1 MVSFRNLLAS
11 ALAISG
17 GIALGAMIPAAD
29 VSLFKRG
36 RADIVREILKAIGV
50 LTVDTVYTWASS
62 ILIQPPSQ
70 RLRPSFLINTNP

>member
-17 GIALGAMIPAAD
+17 GVALGATIPAAD

-50 LTVDTVYTWASS
+50 FTKDTVYTWVSS
-62 ILIQPPSQ
+62 IFTQPPSEL
-70 RLRPSFLINTNP
+70 LRPCSL